1 MREVFRYI
9 PYTFIEDPDYDFPKK
24 KGEKNNENTS

>member
-24 KGEKNNENTS
+24 KRRKK